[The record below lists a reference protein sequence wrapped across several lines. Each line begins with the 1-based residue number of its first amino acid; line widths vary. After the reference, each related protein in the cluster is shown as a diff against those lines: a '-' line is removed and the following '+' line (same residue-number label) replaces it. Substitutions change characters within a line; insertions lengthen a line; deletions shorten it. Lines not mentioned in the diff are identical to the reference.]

1 VGEEPVAEESAP
13 SVPDKSYDHG
23 PDGGTGA
30 VIGVRSATAV
40 LAAPVASA
48 ASVVRRRYLPAV
60 RRRYGRVWWLP
71 GWLFAAVTQLPA
83 LLAMAWLLPGT
94 GMLLAGRLLPLPLLI
109 IFLPL
114 ALALCYF
121 AMRQLPV
128 SWPRF
133 GAERDEARDDAVR
146 DSAERNDAARDDSAR
161 PAGAV
166 QPAEPGEKRRPDV
179 PSTALLATVAIAV
192 GFAVWQVV
200 VNSQQLIVVSDPGAY
215 LQYGYWIAQHGTAR
229 IPQTAAAFGSATGL
243 NFASTGFFQSGTTVT
258 PAFMPGLP
266 LVLAAGT
273 WLGGVQGAL
282 LMPPVI
288 GGCAVLSF
296 GGLVGRLAGP
306 RWAPAGALVLALT
319 LPEQYVSRAPF
330 SEPLVQVL
338 LFGGLCLLVDSL
350 VVTRLRN
357 GNVAAMTLAGLGG
370 LALGLTVLVN
380 IGSLSILLPAFP
392 FLAVMF
398 VARRPQA
405 GPLGLGLLLGVG
417 LSLWAGLALARPY
430 LSALS
435 SQLHVFGLCAA
446 GFGVATALVAPLAFP
461 GVRTWVR
468 RVVSARPRVVGLQGE
483 TVKLPSLGTCLQAA
497 ALCLPILLLIG
508 FAIRPAFQ
516 TTRGQTD
523 PTVIRYVAGLQRLE
537 NLPVDGRR
545 QYYESSLNWVLWYL
559 GIPAVLL
566 ATAGAALLGR
576 RMVRAALAWRDSL
589 LPARM
594 WALPYLIIGWSVV
607 TVLWD
612 PAELPQQ
619 PWASHRLVPVVLP
632 GLVLLGIWAS
642 SRLKARAAA
651 LGAGRVTAVLAAVC
665 CVLAMAIPAFVTSVN
680 PGLAPH
686 ASVSAHSSGLSKF
699 ISRVQFRGLGVSA
712 TYRGSVAAVN
722 RLCSAIGPNA
732 SVVFVDAASADSLAQ
747 VVRGYC
753 DVPAASAAYASTA
766 ALEQVVTSV
775 EQAGHHP
782 VLLGETRARLALFGI
797 VPRLVLSLRTSSD
810 PAVLTG
816 PPAQTWP
823 TTYSV
828 WMTSPLGSGSG
839 AGVTSGTVGGGV

>member
-1 VGEEPVAEESAP
+1 
-13 SVPDKSYDHG
+13 
-23 PDGGTGA
+23 
-30 VIGVRSATAV
+30 
-40 LAAPVASA
+40 
-48 ASVVRRRYLPAV
+48 VRRRYLPAA
-60 RRRYGRVWWLP
+60 RRRYERVWWLP

-83 LLAMAWLLPGT
+83 LLAIALLLPGI

-109 IFLPL
+109 IFVPL

-128 SWPRF
+128 SWERF
-133 GAERDEARDDAVR
+133 GAERDEAARDDRAR
-146 DSAERNDAARDDSAR
+146 EGAALDGSATDEAAPPEAAPDEVAPDQAARDELAGDVSVSADSVRLDA
-161 PAGAV
+161 AV
-166 QPAEPGEKRRPDV
+166 EAAEPSGKKRPDV
-179 PSTALLATVAIAV
+179 PATALLATVAIAV

-215 LQYGYWIAQHGTAR
+215 LQYGYWIALHGSTR
-229 IPQTAAAFGSATGL
+229 IPQTATAFGSATGL
-243 NFASTGFFQSGTTVT
+243 NFASTGFYQTGTTVT

-350 VVTRLRN
+350 AVTRQRN
-357 GNVAAMTLAGLGG
+357 GYIAAMTLAGLGG
-370 LALGLTVLVN
+370 LALGLTVLVS
-380 IGSLSILLPAFP
+380 IESLSILLPVFP
-392 FLAVMF
+392 FLALMF

-405 GPLGLGLLLGVG
+405 GPLGVGLLVGVG
-417 LSLWAGLALARPY
+417 LGLWAGLALARPY
-430 LSALS
+430 LSTLS

-446 GFGVATALVAPLAFP
+446 GFGVVTALVAPLAFP
-461 GVRTWVR
+461 GVRAWVR
-468 RVVSARPRVVGLQGE
+468 RVLSARPRVVGLQGE
-483 TVKLPSLGTCLQAA
+483 TVRLPSLGTCLQFAA
-497 ALCLPILLLIG
+497 FCLPVLLLIG
-508 FAIRPAFQ
+508 FAIRPYVQ
-516 TTRGQTD
+516 ITRGQTD

-566 ATAGAALLGR
+566 AAAGAALLGR

-589 LPARM
+589 IPARA

-632 GLVLLGIWAS
+632 GLILLGIWAS
-642 SRLKARAAA
+642 SRLKARAAD
-651 LGAGRVTAVLAAVC
+651 LGAGRVTAVGAAVC
-665 CVLAMAIPAFVTSVN
+665 CVLAMAIPPFVTSVN

-712 TYRGSVAAVN
+712 TYGGSLAAVT

-732 SVVFVDAASADSLAQ
+732 SVVFVDVATANAYSQ

-753 DVPAASAAYASTA
+753 GEPAASVASASTA
-766 ALEQVVTSV
+766 GIEQTVTAI
-775 EQAGHHP
+775 EQAGRHP
-782 VLLGETRARLALFGI
+782 VLLGGTKSRLALFGI

-823 TTYSV
+823 AQYWV
-828 WMTSPLGSGSG
+828 WMTSPLGSGGTAGSASASG
-839 AGVTSGTVGGGV
+839 L

>member
-1 VGEEPVAEESAP
+1 MV
-13 SVPDKSYDHG
+13 
-23 PDGGTGA
+23 T
-30 VIGVRSATAV
+30 GVRSATAV

-48 ASVVRRRYLPAV
+48 ASVVRRRYLPAA
-60 RRRYGRVWWLP
+60 RRRYKRVWWLP
-71 GWLFAAVTQLPA
+71 GWLFAGVTQLPA
-83 LLAMAWLLPGT
+83 LLTMAWLLPGT
-94 GMLLAGRLLPLPLLI
+94 AMLLAGRLLPLPLVI

-133 GAERDEARDDAVR
+133 GAVPDEAV
-146 DSAERNDAARDDSAR
+146 RDDSAPDDSAPDDSAADDSER
-161 PAGAV
+161 PDAAA
-166 QPAEPGEKRRPDV
+166 QPAEPGGKSRPDV
-179 PSTALLATVAIAV
+179 SATVLLATVAIAV
-192 GFAVWQVV
+192 GFAIWQVV

-215 LQYGYWIAQHGTAR
+215 LQYGYWIAMHGTTR
-229 IPQTAAAFGSATGL
+229 IPQTASAFGSATGL
-243 NFASTGFFQSGTTVT
+243 NFASTGFFQTGTTVT

-282 LMPPVI
+282 LMPAVI

-306 RWAPAGALVLALT
+306 RWAPAGALVLAVT
-319 LPEQYVSRAPF
+319 LPEQYVSRSPF
-330 SEPLVQVL
+330 SEPLLQVL

-350 VVTRLRN
+350 VVTRQRN
-357 GNVAAMTLAGLGG
+357 GNVAAMTLAGLAG
-370 LALGLTVLVN
+370 LALGLTVLVS
-380 IGSLSILLPAFP
+380 IGSLSTLLPVFP
-392 FLAVMF
+392 FLALMF

-417 LSLWAGLALARPY
+417 LGLWAGLALARPY

-446 GFGVATALVAPLAFP
+446 GFGVVTAMVAPLAFP
-461 GVRTWVR
+461 AVRAWVR
-468 RVVSARPRVVGLQGE
+468 RVLSARPRVVGLQGE
-483 TVKLPSLGTCLQAA
+483 TLRLPSLGTCLQVAA
-497 ALCLPILLLIG
+497 FGVPILLLIG
-508 FAIRPAFQ
+508 FAIRPAVQ
-516 TTRGQTD
+516 ITRGQTD
-523 PTVIRYVAGLQRLE
+523 PTVIRYVAGLQRLA

-545 QYYESSLNWVLWYL
+545 QYYEDSLNWVLWYL

-566 ATAGAALLGR
+566 AAAGAAILGR
-576 RMVRAALAWRDSL
+576 RMARAALAWRDSL

-632 GLVLLGIWAS
+632 GLILLGIWAS
-642 SRLKARAAA
+642 SRLKARAAV
-651 LGAGRVTAVLAAVC
+651 LGAGRVTAVGAAIC
-665 CVLAMAIPAFVTSVN
+665 CVLAMAIPPFVTSVN

-686 ASVSAHSSGLSKF
+686 ASVSAQSSGLSKF
-699 ISRVQFRGLGVSA
+699 ISRLQFRGMGVST
-712 TYRGSVAAVN
+712 TYAGSLAAVT

-732 SVVFVDAASADSLAQ
+732 SVVFVDATSADSLAQ

-766 ALEQVVTSV
+766 AIEQAVTAI
-775 EQAGHHP
+775 EQAGRHP
-782 VLLGETRARLALFGI
+782 VLLGNTKSRLALFGI

-810 PAVLTG
+810 PGVLTG
-816 PPAQTWP
+816 PPAQPWP
-823 TTYSV
+823 TQYSV
-828 WMTSPLGSGSG
+828 WMTSPLGSNGG
-839 AGVTSGTVGGGV
+839 AGSWSAGGV